1 MKYYDLLVTAFED
14 IRDELIASK
23 FKLILEADFVSRV
36 YYHLLLKDY
45 KRLNNKL
52 YIDTR
57 LKEDVFSKKPA
68 NKHFDLV
75 IGQYGTSS
83 KKVYIEDPKLIA
95 EFKVFPEGF
104 SAQQLSK
111 RKDHVKKDIYKLDN
125 LYRFY
130 GDKCKLC
137 ICLLDDR
144 EWLSGYNRNKS
155 TSRLDGFIHY
165 RDEVNKNIS
174 ILLVRKDGLDNY
186 IMHTY

>member
-1 MKYYDLLVTAFED
+1 MKYFDLLVSVFED
-14 IRDELIASK
+14 IKSELGASK

-57 LKEDVFSKKPA
+57 LKEDVFSENYA

-75 IGQYGTSS
+75 IGQYGTSLN
-83 KKVYIEDPKLIA
+83 KVYIQNPKLVA

-104 SAQQLSK
+104 TAGQLSK
-111 RKDHVKKDIYKLDN
+111 RRYHVMKDVDKLDD
-125 LYRFY
+125 LYQIY

-137 ICLLDDR
+137 ICLLDDIN
-144 EWLSGYNRNKS
+144 WLSGQNHGKS
-155 TSRLDGFIHY
+155 ISRLDGFILH

-174 ILLVRKDGLDNY
+174 IILIRKDGSDNY
-186 IMHTY
+186 VVQIH